1 MKLKKSLTVFNSSY
15 INSRALQCYVKL
27 WMSTATNRKDQ
38 IEDFRWVCALDV
50 GWSNHF
56 ISKLEKNT
64 ASWLVGMAAHYGVD
78 TYLAFF
84 IKLFQ
89 LKREKDQKKKKV
101 CNAAPSITDWNEL
114 KWINSPTQTRE
125 KQFYLRKREMEL
137 KSSCPNEKSQNK

>member
-1 MKLKKSLTVFNSSY
+1 
-15 INSRALQCYVKL
+15 
-27 WMSTATNRKDQ
+27 MSTATNRKDQ

-64 ASWLVGMAAHYGVD
+64 ACWLVGMAAHYGVD

-89 LKREKDQKKKKV
+89 LKREKDQKKKKGV
-101 CNAAPSITDWNEL
+101 QRSA
-114 KWINSPTQTRE
+114 
-125 KQFYLRKREMEL
+125 FYNRLEWAEMD
-137 KSSCPNEKSQNK
+137 KFSNTN

>member
-1 MKLKKSLTVFNSSY
+1 
-15 INSRALQCYVKL
+15 
-27 WMSTATNRKDQ
+27 MSTATNRKDQ

-89 LKREKDQKKKKV
+89 LKREKDQKKKGV
-101 CNAAPSITDWNEL
+101 QRSA
-114 KWINSPTQTRE
+114 
-125 KQFYLRKREMEL
+125 FYNRLEWAEMD
-137 KSSCPNEKSQNK
+137 KFSNTN